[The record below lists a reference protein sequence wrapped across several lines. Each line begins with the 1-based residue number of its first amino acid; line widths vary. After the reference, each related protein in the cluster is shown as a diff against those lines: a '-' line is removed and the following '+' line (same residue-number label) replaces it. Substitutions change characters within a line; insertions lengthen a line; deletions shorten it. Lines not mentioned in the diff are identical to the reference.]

1 MRQRS
6 RSGLSRSQVTP
17 ECGDI
22 KVRQSDEQTGVGK
35 VNVKRVSRGLSIR
48 SAAIAAI
55 CAGSLFAGHQV
66 HAQQQVAAVDDWM
79 KFDGGSSSDNWDPG
93 FDRSF
98 ARQWETQPA
107 RGFPTISPSNLDNM
121 KASIKRYADVV
132 ARGGWANLPLVDLRV
147 GKTHPAVAALR
158 QRLKAEGDLT
168 EDSGYPETFDSY
180 VEKGVKAAQE
190 RNGLPPTGVVDKATV
205 MALNV
210 PASARLR
217 QLRTNLVRIQT
228 LAAPTKGKYIIV
240 NVPAAQIEAVENDKV
255 VSRHA
260 GVVGK
265 VDRPTPLLQSQIV
278 EVNFN
283 KEWILPPT
291 VIKEDLVPKAR
302 NGAKGYEVFKKY
314 GVDIYQDY
322 NAYAKHQ
329 PLDPATVNWSSPTA
343 NNLFFAQK
351 PGEDNPLGFLKINF
365 WNPYSV
371 YMHDTPSKSIF
382 SRNFRAESSGCVRVQ
397 NIPQL
402 ASWILADEGWNLQ
415 RVNEMKQK
423 GETLNVQVKTKIKLY
438 FAYVTAWATPDGA
451 AHFRRDL
458 YNHDG
463 VGVTAT
469 AY

>member
-1 MRQRS
+1 MAVICLG
-6 RSGLSRSQVTP
+6 GLL
-17 ECGDI
+17 G
-22 KVRQSDEQTGVGK
+22 
-35 VNVKRVSRGLSIR
+35 
-48 SAAIAAI
+48 
-55 CAGSLFAGHQV
+55 GSP
-66 HAQQQVAAVDDWM
+66 AQAAVDDWM
-79 KFDGGSSSDNWDPG
+79 KFDGGNDTSNWDPG

-107 RGFPTISPSNLDNM
+107 RGFPTLSPTNLDNM
-121 KASIKRYADVV
+121 KAAIKHYAEIV
-132 ARGGWANLPLVDLRV
+132 AHGGWASIPLVDLRV
-147 GKTHPAVAALR
+147 GKTHPAVATLR

-168 EDSGYPETFDSY
+168 EDSGYPQIFDSY
-180 VEKGVKAAQE
+180 VEKAVKAAQQ

-210 PASARLR
+210 PASSRLR
-217 QLRTNLVRIQT
+217 QLRTNLVRIQG
-228 LAAPTKGKYIIV
+228 LAAPTKGKYIVV
-240 NVPAAQIEAVENDKV
+240 NIPAAQIEAVENDKV
-255 VSRHA
+255 ISRHA

-265 VDRPTPLLQSQIV
+265 VDRPTPILQSQIV
-278 EVNFN
+278 EINFN

-302 NGAKGYEVFKKY
+302 SGAKGYEVFKKY
-314 GVDIYQDY
+314 GVDVYQDY

-329 PLDPATVNWSSPTA
+329 PMDPATINWSSPTA
-343 NNLFFAQK
+343 TNLFFAQK

-382 SRNFRAESSGCVRVQ
+382 SRNFRAESSGCVRIQ

-402 ASWILADEGWNLQ
+402 AAWILEDEGWNLQ
-415 RVNEMKQK
+415 RVNDMKQR

>member
-1 MRQRS
+1 
-6 RSGLSRSQVTP
+6 V
-17 ECGDI
+17 
-22 KVRQSDEQTGVGK
+22 
-35 VNVKRVSRGLSIR
+35 
-48 SAAIAAI
+48 AAAI
-55 CAGSLFAGHQV
+55 CLGGLFAGHQ
-66 HAQQQVAAVDDWM
+66 AQAQQVAAIDDWM
-79 KFDGGSSSDNWDPG
+79 KFDGGNDSNNWDPG

-107 RGFPTISPSNLDNM
+107 RGFPTISPGNLDNM
-121 KASIKRYADVV
+121 KAAIKRYADIV
-132 ARGGWANLPLVDLRV
+132 ARGGWANLPVVDLRV
-147 GKTHPAVAALR
+147 GKTHPAVVALR
-158 QRLKAEGDLT
+158 QRLKAEGDMT
-168 EDSGYPETFDSY
+168 EDSGYPQTFDSY
-180 VEKGVKAAQE
+180 VEKAVKAAQE

-228 LAAPTKGKYIIV
+228 LNAPTKGKYIVV
-240 NVPAAQIEAVENDKV
+240 NVPAAQIEAVANDKV

-265 VDRPTPLLQSQIV
+265 VDRPTPILQSQIQ
-278 EVNFN
+278 EINFN

-302 NGAKGYEVFKKY
+302 SGPKGYEVFKRY

-322 NAYAKHQ
+322 AAYQKKR
-329 PLDPATVNWSSPTA
+329 PLDPQSVNWSSPTA

-365 WNPYSV
+365 FNPYSV

-402 ASWILADEGWNLQ
+402 ASWILEDEGWNLQ

-423 GETLNVQVKTKIKLY
+423 GETLNVAVKTKIKLY